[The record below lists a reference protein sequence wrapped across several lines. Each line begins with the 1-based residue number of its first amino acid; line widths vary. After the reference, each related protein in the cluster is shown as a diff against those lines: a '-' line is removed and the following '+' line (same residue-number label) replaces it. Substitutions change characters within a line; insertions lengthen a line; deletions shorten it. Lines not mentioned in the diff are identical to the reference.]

1 MDYITILCLINL
13 VVTLYNILYSEH
25 TDCYMEEMC
34 NIHCKPHHDPHEH
47 LLHFN
52 NSNVSYYH
60 LNYSNVPK
68 GYETEGFIT

>member
-25 TDCYMEEMC
+25 ADCYMEEMC
-34 NIHCKPHHDPHEH
+34 NIQCKQHDAPHEH

-52 NSNVSYYH
+52 INNV
-60 LNYSNVPK
+60 NEIQPDQWGQFVNI
-68 GYETEGFIT
+68 ETI

>member
-1 MDYITILCLINL
+1 MDYSTILCLINL

-52 NSNVSYYH
+52 INTVNEIQPEQWGQFV
-60 LNYSNVPK
+60 NI
-68 GYETEGFIT
+68 ETI

>member
-13 VVTLYNILYSEH
+13 VVTLYNILYSDH

-34 NIHCKPHHDPHEH
+34 NIHCKPHHATHEH

-52 NSNVSYYH
+52 INTFNEIQPDQWGQFV
-60 LNYSNVPK
+60 NI
-68 GYETEGFIT
+68 ETI

>member
-13 VVTLYNILYSEH
+13 VVTLYNILYSDH

-34 NIHCKPHHDPHEH
+34 NIHCNQHHAPHEH

-52 NSNVSYYH
+52 INTVNEIQPDQWGQFV
-60 LNYSNVPK
+60 NI
-68 GYETEGFIT
+68 ETL

>member
-34 NIHCKPHHDPHEH
+34 NIHCKPHHAPQEH

-52 NSNVSYYH
+52 INTVNEIQPEQWGQFV
-60 LNYSNVPK
+60 NI
-68 GYETEGFIT
+68 ETI

>member
-34 NIHCKPHHDPHEH
+34 NIHCKPHNDPQEH
-47 LLHFN
+47 VLHFN
-52 NSNVSYYH
+52 INTVNEIQPQHQWGQFV
-60 LNYSNVPK
+60 NI
-68 GYETEGFIT
+68 ETI

>member
-13 VVTLYNILYSEH
+13 VVTLYNILYSDH

-34 NIHCKPHHDPHEH
+34 NIHCKPHHSPHEH

-52 NSNVSYYH
+52 INTVNEIQPEQWGQFVNIEN
-60 LNYSNVPK
+60 L
-68 GYETEGFIT
+68 